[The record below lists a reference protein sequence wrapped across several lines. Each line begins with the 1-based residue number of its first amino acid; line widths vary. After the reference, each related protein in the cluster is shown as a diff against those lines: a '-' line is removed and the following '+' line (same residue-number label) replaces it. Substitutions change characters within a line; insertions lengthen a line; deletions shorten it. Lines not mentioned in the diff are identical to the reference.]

1 MKNIN
6 WQADI
11 QDKEPT
17 IAQVDGNYTL
27 NDQKNRGGDFQALV
41 QPEMKPFWEI
51 SNLTEPFHSD
61 IFFYQEKQENS
72 ERMIS
77 KDRRG
82 SINIPIYLLGEFF
95 ENKYYS
101 FCII

>member
-1 MKNIN
+1 MKNID

-27 NDQKNRGGDFQALV
+27 DGQTDCGGDFQALV

-51 SNLTEPFHSD
+51 SNISEPFHSD
-61 IFFYQEKQENS
+61 IFFYQEKQEDS
-72 ERMIS
+72 ARMLS
-77 KDRRG
+77 KNRGG
-82 SINIPIYLLGEFF
+82 SINIPIYLLGWFF
-95 ENKYYS
+95 E
-101 FCII
+101 C